1 MKKRIFTLFLS
12 GLFLYVFLLPIQA
25 ESSNPMTDI
34 KKFSYQASEYQG
46 LSTLDIAEKKLSPFH
61 ISREMIQSLSEDQ
74 LDLIQKATEITA
86 QSSYY
91 VESPLFPGQME
102 SVDAATYRVAAEKG
116 KKSQKEEF
124 DHISKQIQA
133 KSALSDSVIISPGNS
148 SKINGGTLNL
158 VILMIAAGRDNYGV
172 AGIFQWSTMPLF
184 KGTDA
189 FGLSRDVT
197 TSIIP
202 KTASGVYSYTYTMSY
217 TQGTQYITQEK
228 EDVHDVAYNALKRDN
243 NGYGYA
249 FEFKMPVSAVSLKP
263 GEMSIHYTSVTGFVF
278 FEGRV
283 NNSSTTSV
291 NHWATYAHK
300 RYDLLFNSID
310 FSTPF
315 GLGFSIPVGKSCY
328 VQLTEEH
335 IWII

>member
-116 KKSQKEEF
+116 KK
-124 DHISKQIQA
+124 
-133 KSALSDSVIISPGNS
+133 
-148 SKINGGTLNL
+148 
-158 VILMIAAGRDNYGV
+158 
-172 AGIFQWSTMPLF
+172 
-184 KGTDA
+184 
-189 FGLSRDVT
+189 
-197 TSIIP
+197 
-202 KTASGVYSYTYTMSY
+202 
-217 TQGTQYITQEK
+217 
-228 EDVHDVAYNALKRDN
+228 
-243 NGYGYA
+243 
-249 FEFKMPVSAVSLKP
+249 KP
-263 GEMSIHYTSVTGFVF
+263 
-278 FEGRV
+278 EGRV
-283 NNSSTTSV
+283 
-291 NHWATYAHK
+291 
-300 RYDLLFNSID
+300 
-310 FSTPF
+310 
-315 GLGFSIPVGKSCY
+315 
-328 VQLTEEH
+328 
-335 IWII
+335 

>member
-1 MKKRIFTLFLS
+1 
-12 GLFLYVFLLPIQA
+12 
-25 ESSNPMTDI
+25 MTDI
-34 KKFSYQASEYQG
+34 QKLSYQALEYQG

-61 ISREMIQSLSEDQ
+61 IFREMIQSLSEDQ

-124 DHISKQIQA
+124 DHISKQIKA

-172 AGIFQWSTMPLF
+172 AEIFQWSTMPLF
-184 KGTDA
+184 RGTDA

-197 TSIIP
+197 TSILPQIS
-202 KTASGVYSYTYTMSY
+202 SGTYSYTYTMSY

-228 EDVHDVAYNALKRDN
+228 EDVHDVAYNALKKDSN
-243 NGYGYA
+243 GYA
-249 FEFKMPVSAVSLKP
+249 FEFKMPVSAISLKP

-283 NNSSTTSV
+283 NNAGTTSV

-315 GLGFSIPVGKSCY
+315 GLGFSIPVGKSRY

-335 IWII
+335 IWVI